1 MKKRFSK
8 EDKIYFNYINHI
20 KRKKIDKLDFIYQFP
35 VFVGDVNIARLI
47 FLYEIYKKVQN
58 LSGHIADIGTWK
70 GASFF
75 SFAKFV
81 KIFEKYSQTRVYGF
95 DWFKGMKPGKND
107 DMAHK
112 NKYGA
117 NYNEIMKMI
126 KIQNLDEIAIIKKMN
141 LINEFEN
148 FIRLNRW
155 LRFKVAFIDCGIEKV
170 LKNTIRVIWPRIVKK
185 GILILDHYNNSASP
199 MESEILEK
207 VIGKNTIKQM
217 SFVRQPTAFVEKKY

>member
-95 DWFKGMKPGKND
+95 DWFKGMKPGEND

-112 NKYGA
+112 NKYG
-117 NYNEIMKMI
+117 
-126 KIQNLDEIAIIKKMN
+126 
-141 LINEFEN
+141 
-148 FIRLNRW
+148 
-155 LRFKVAFIDCGIEKV
+155 
-170 LKNTIRVIWPRIVKK
+170 
-185 GILILDHYNNSASP
+185 
-199 MESEILEK
+199 
-207 VIGKNTIKQM
+207 
-217 SFVRQPTAFVEKKY
+217 